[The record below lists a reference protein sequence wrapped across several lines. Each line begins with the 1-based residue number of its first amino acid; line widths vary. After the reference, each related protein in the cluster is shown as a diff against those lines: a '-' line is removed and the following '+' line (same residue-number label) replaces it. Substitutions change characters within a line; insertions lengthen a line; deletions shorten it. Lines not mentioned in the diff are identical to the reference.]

1 MTDIAEIFSSTWAI
15 ILVLLFFGGSIFV
28 HELGHFLAAKMR
40 GLKVIKFSIGF
51 GPAIFSRKGK
61 DGCEYLVGA
70 LPLGGYVAIPQ
81 LADLSALEGT
91 DSSEGKN
98 LPKASCTDKV
108 IVSAAGAFFNL
119 LLAAF
124 LGLFVWIFGVPTSD
138 SEATTVV
145 GYVSK
150 TLTGADGKS
159 VDSPAHKAGLLPGD
173 KILSV
178 DGSKVSDFMQIIEK
192 IAIGS
197 GRTANGSPK
206 AVLEIQRGADI
217 FPVEVFPEL
226 IKTNPSS
233 GDEIR
238 MIGISP
244 AMTMKIGT
252 LMEGSPAKAG
262 GAKPGDIVVSING
275 QKLYSN
281 MQLSD
286 ILAKVEEGE
295 TVELGVIRNGTP
307 TSLKIAPA
315 KIALTK
321 SLCKVKLPE
330 GAGFLSFI
338 SVSPKNPSKT
348 SAETIKLFSEEAAY
362 PQFSKI
368 EAGDILYRVGQTRV
382 ESLSQLNALINAGLG
397 PDGAAMFFSDENMKL
412 KSVHLP
418 AGSTSEILPPR
429 EKMMLGYILENVIVV
444 RHPSIAKQFRDSLE
458 RTYSA
463 MASLVNPRS
472 DVGIASL
479 AGPVDIGRVIYKLS
493 LTDISLMLSFA
504 VLLNVNLAILNMLPV
519 PVLDG
524 GHILFAL
531 IENFRGK
538 PLPPSFFM
546 AVQSFFSILFMVLMG
561 YVVYL
566 GFLRW
571 NGDSKY
577 ESSMEKTSQYYLK
590 DISFKKHE

>member
-1 MTDIAEIFSSTWAI
+1 MTDIAEIFSNTWAI

-124 LGLFVWIFGVPTSD
+124 LGLFVWIFGVPASD

-206 AVLEIQRGADI
+206 AVLEIQRDADI

-321 SLCKVKLPE
+321 SLCKVKLPDK
-330 GAGFLSFI
+330 AGFLSFI

-368 EAGDILYRVGQTRV
+368 EAGDILYRVGQTRI

-412 KSVHLP
+412 KSVYLP

-463 MASLVNPRS
+463 MASLVNPQS

-524 GHILFAL
+524 GHILFA
-531 IENFRGK
+531 IISKIRGG
-538 PLPPSFFM
+538 PIPPNVFGAIQAAFTL
-546 AVQSFFSILFMVLMG
+546 LFLSLMV
-561 YVVYL
+561 YVVYY
-566 GFLRW
+566 GMLRW
-571 NGDSKY
+571 SGDSRY
-577 ESSMEKTSQYYLK
+577 EREMEAVSEINVE
-590 DISFKKHE
+590 DVNF